1 MNRDI
6 LITNQTSENIIV
18 NKLSEDI
25 VVSIESGAEINVDIL
40 GSGINGKDGVDGL
53 TPIKGVDYFTQSDID
68 EIVELLDTDKDLNYI
83 HDQIAPSKTW
93 IITHNLG
100 KFPSVTVV
108 DTANNVVV
116 GSIEYISE
124 SQLIVSFIAEFSGKA
139 YLN

>member
-68 EIVELLDTDKDLNYI
+68 EIVELLNTDKDLSYI
-83 HDQIAPSKTW
+83 HDQIASSKTW

-124 SQLIVSFIAEFSGKA
+124 SQLIVSFTAEFSGKA